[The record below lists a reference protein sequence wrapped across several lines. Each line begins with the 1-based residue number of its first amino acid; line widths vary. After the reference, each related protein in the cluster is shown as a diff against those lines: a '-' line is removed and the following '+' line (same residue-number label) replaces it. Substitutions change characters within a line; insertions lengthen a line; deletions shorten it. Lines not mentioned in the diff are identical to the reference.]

1 MSFAAKFGI
10 ASRLGV
16 LLAVV
21 VVVTAGVT
29 TYSAYDVSRDL
40 LVASAKNELLAST
53 QVLARRIQLSRN
65 EIVRNLQVLA
75 RYPATVAALQGGGTA
90 SRDQLADLFALVM
103 DANPGYYQV
112 RLIALADFGLEQV
125 RIDRDGTKLVRV
137 VGDDLQEKG
146 HYPYVFDTARLAAGE
161 IYLSRIVINHERAAH
176 SGLER
181 PTVQLATPV
190 VGSSGKVLGVVV
202 INVDLNGT
210 FAQLAADMPK
220 DVQLFLANGD
230 GDFLV
235 HPDPA
240 QTFGFDRGRRILVQ
254 EQFPET
260 RELVASHTDQALF
273 EARDGAYAAH
283 PVVAAFI
290 SRQVAASS
298 MEKQL
303 VLGLTQPLATVL
315 ERVDELASVTLRIV
329 LGLCLVCIA
338 LAVLLAR
345 AVTRPINSMT
355 RAVERF
361 ADGELAAGL
370 PLERQDEIGSRPCK
384 IHTAPLKTRSFGS

>member
-1 MSFAAKFGI
+1 MNFAAKFGI

-75 RYPATVAALQGGGTA
+75 RYPAAVAALQGGGTA

-161 IYLSRIVINHERAAH
+161 I
-176 SGLER
+176 
-181 PTVQLATPV
+181 
-190 VGSSGKVLGVVV
+190 
-202 INVDLNGT
+202 
-210 FAQLAADMPK
+210 
-220 DVQLFLANGD
+220 
-230 GDFLV
+230 
-235 HPDPA
+235 
-240 QTFGFDRGRRILVQ
+240 
-254 EQFPET
+254 
-260 RELVASHTDQALF
+260 
-273 EARDGAYAAH
+273 
-283 PVVAAFI
+283 
-290 SRQVAASS
+290 
-298 MEKQL
+298 
-303 VLGLTQPLATVL
+303 
-315 ERVDELASVTLRIV
+315 
-329 LGLCLVCIA
+329 
-338 LAVLLAR
+338 
-345 AVTRPINSMT
+345 
-355 RAVERF
+355 
-361 ADGELAAGL
+361 
-370 PLERQDEIGSRPCK
+370 
-384 IHTAPLKTRSFGS
+384 